1 MNHEAALRKRLGS
14 YWKIE
19 LSCAF
24 LVPVAAV
31 MRAPSSE
38 WRESLALGAA
48 ILPVSVLLL
57 IGGLYW
63 RGVLKKAQGDRRSY
77 KAVLRAAD
85 QAERP
90 LIAAMI
96 VGLITTVVALIF
108 HGWTGPVIAALI
120 LVALAGLEFVNYYRI
135 QLQNFDN
142 IADLKRFAHTRR
154 FRRSHLARDLE
165 AFRRRPTI

>member
-1 MNHEAALRKRLGS
+1 VNHEAALRKRLGS

-24 LVPVAAV
+24 LVPIAAV

-38 WRESLALGAA
+38 WWESLALGAA
-48 ILPVSVLLL
+48 ILPVSVLLV

-63 RGVLKKAQGDRRSY
+63 RSVLKKAQGDRRPF
-77 KAVLRAAD
+77 KAVLRAAH

-96 VGLITTVVALIF
+96 VSVAATVMAF
-108 HGWTGPVIAALI
+108 ASHGWTGPVIAASI
-120 LVALAGLEFVNYYRI
+120 LVALACLEFVNYYRV

-142 IADLKRFAHTRR
+142 LADLKRLVRTRR
-154 FRRSHLARDLE
+154 FRRAHLARDLE
-165 AFRRRPTI
+165 IYRRRRPI